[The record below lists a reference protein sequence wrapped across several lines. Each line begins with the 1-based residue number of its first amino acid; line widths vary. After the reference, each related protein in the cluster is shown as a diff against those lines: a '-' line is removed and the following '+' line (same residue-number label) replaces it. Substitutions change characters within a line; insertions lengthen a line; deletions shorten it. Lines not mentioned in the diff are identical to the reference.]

1 MGIEYSTQQKPL
13 TAEDVKQMKETMAAN
28 RVKDQTAAY
37 NTAFEN
43 FKHFAVENFNK
54 YLKEAV
60 KNGWSKFAILSRV
73 ATLDSSIEKHLR
85 DKDLDREWFYRC
97 GNYYANTYP
106 DFAITYEYDEAE
118 MKMTYHVDIS
128 PKPVQSEESETVEG
142 MQKTP
147 TSE

>member
-37 NTAFEN
+37 NVEFEN
-43 FKHFAVENFNK
+43 FKYFAVENFNE

-60 KNGWSKFAILSRV
+60 KNGWTKFTILSRV
-73 ATLDSSIEKHLR
+73 AILDSSIEKHLR
-85 DKDLDREWFYRC
+85 DKEHDKEYLYRC

-106 DFAITYEYDEAE
+106 DFTITYEYDDAGE
-118 MKMTYHVDIS
+118 KMTYHVDIS
-128 PKPVQSEESETVEG
+128 PKPVPSEEPE

>member
-28 RVKDQTAAY
+28 RIKDQTAAY

-43 FKHFAVENFNK
+43 FKYFAVENFNS
-54 YLKEAV
+54 YLTKAV
-60 KNGWSKFAILSRV
+60 KNGSSTLIIQSCV
-73 ATLDSSIEKHLR
+73 STLDSSIEKHLR
-85 DKDLDREWFYRC
+85 DKERDKEYLYRC

-106 DFAITYEYDEAE
+106 DFTITYEYDDAGE
-118 MKMTYHVDIS
+118 KMTYHVDIS
-128 PKPVQSEESETVEG
+128 PKPVTTDPSGEPET
-142 MQKTP
+142 QKML